1 MNQFFLMTEAE
12 SRKEGKVQAAVHW
25 EEEGYGQ
32 GLWECG
38 NQLMRVHNPW
48 LCKTC
53 PGWGYKSE
61 SKIDGPAKWEETG
74 LP

>member
-1 MNQFFLMTEAE
+1 MDEPVLSHDR

-32 GLWECG
+32 RLWECW
-38 NQLMRVHNPW
+38 NQLLRGTPW

-74 LP
+74 LS